1 MADLDNNA
9 SENVFNAID
18 TGTTE
23 WDLSHNPK
31 LGVDLGR
38 LMLRKDPDTGA
49 EIRMI
54 RYPKGVLNPEHTH
67 PCGHGIFVLEGK
79 LQTHNGTYGP
89 GTWVWFPQGET
100 IEHGATGEGDMVG
113 IFCRRR
119 VRDSL
124 QRRRI
129 VFLNLSTTHSSEIN
143 RI

>member
-23 WDLSHNPK
+23 WDSSHNPK

-67 PCGHGIFVLEGK
+67 PCGHGIFVLGGK
-79 LQTHNGTYGP
+79 LQTHKGTYGP
-89 GTWVWFPQGET
+89 GT
-100 IEHGATGEGDMVG
+100 
-113 IFCRRR
+113 
-119 VRDSL
+119 
-124 QRRRI
+124 
-129 VFLNLSTTHSSEIN
+129 
-143 RI
+143 

>member
-9 SENVFNAID
+9 GENVYNAID
-18 TGTTE
+18 TKSIP
-23 WDLSHNPK
+23 WDISHNPK

-38 LMLRKDPDTGA
+38 LMLRKDPDSGA

-79 LQTHNGTYGP
+79 LRTHQGTYGP

-100 IEHGATGEGDMVG
+100 MEHGATDEADMVG
-113 IFCRRR
+113 IFIT
-119 VRDSL
+119 DGA
-124 QRRRI
+124 
-129 VFLNLSTTHSSEIN
+129 FEIHYTDEK
-143 RI
+143 

>member
-9 SENVFNAID
+9 GENVFNAID
-18 TGTTE
+18 NGSTE

-31 LGVDLGR
+31 LGIDLGR
-38 LMLRKDPDTGA
+38 LMLRKDPDSRA

-100 IEHGATGEGDMVG
+100 MEQGATDEGDMVG
-113 IFCRRR
+113 IFIT
-119 VRDSL
+119 DGA
-124 QRRRI
+124 
-129 VFLNLSTTHSSEIN
+129 FEIHYKDEE
-143 RI
+143 